1 MTCHSVFDI
10 IALKRRCRIFLSQ
23 DGQMPQEARFCS
35 VLTTDDITYDAFC
48 DDFGPMNLLSII
60 RFIQALD
67 QQAGHGVS
75 DSIAYV
81 TDSGPRAL
89 TNAVFL
95 LGAYMLIMLDMAPGA
110 VAERFAGLDPALME
124 PYRDASYSP
133 PDFRLSL
140 LDCWSGIHRA
150 IAHRWLAR
158 PSHPGSPL

>member
-67 QQAGHGVS
+67 QQADDGVS
-75 DSIAYV
+75 DSIVYV